1 MFGNAVDIW
10 SKKIAKTE
18 TLGLLLTSYTRYRP
32 GQSSASLKKWELLNK
47 GDQLNRTD
55 WRTDAINDGKTSYSW
70 MWQLTSLFIHVAE
83 WTRID
88 SILLF
93 ILNNEDDFG
102 TGDHEAIQFRL
113 SGKDNS
119 KPNFV

>member
-70 MWQLTSLFIHVAE
+70 M
-83 WTRID
+83 
-88 SILLF
+88 
-93 ILNNEDDFG
+93 
-102 TGDHEAIQFRL
+102 
-113 SGKDNS
+113 
-119 KPNFV
+119 